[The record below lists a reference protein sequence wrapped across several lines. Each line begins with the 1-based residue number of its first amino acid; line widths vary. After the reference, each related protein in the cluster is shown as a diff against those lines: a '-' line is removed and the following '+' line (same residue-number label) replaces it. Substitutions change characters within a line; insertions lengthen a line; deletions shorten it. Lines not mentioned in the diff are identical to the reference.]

1 MLESRKECTRS
12 SMKNRLWREVGSRG
26 TKVEFCRVIQGRW
39 RGPDIGW
46 QWGRSEVTDLSD
58 PLSFQVSF
66 VIKVQF
72 LNVCVWWGGGGMCT
86 WPSTHTRAH
95 ACAWKSCSLDLEIFA
110 IAPQTAWH
118 PGASWS
124 PECKKTQLLPGLS
137 HSTISLLWFLEN
149 NLL

>member
-26 TKVEFCRVIQGRW
+26 TKVEFWRVIQGRR

-72 LNVCVWWGGGGMCT
+72 LNVCVWWGGHVHMTIHTHRGTCMCLEKLFT
-86 WPSTHTRAH
+86 RFGNLCYSTPN
-95 ACAWKSCSLDLEIFA
+95 SL
-110 IAPQTAWH
+110 APRCILK
-118 PGASWS
+118 PRV
-124 PECKKTQLLPGLS
+124 
-137 HSTISLLWFLEN
+137 
-149 NLL
+149 